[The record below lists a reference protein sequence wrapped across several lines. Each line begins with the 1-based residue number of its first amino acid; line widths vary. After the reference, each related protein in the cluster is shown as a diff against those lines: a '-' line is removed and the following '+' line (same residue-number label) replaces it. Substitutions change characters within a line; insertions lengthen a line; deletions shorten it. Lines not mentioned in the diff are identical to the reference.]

1 MEKRK
6 KKKRETCEKKKKRI
20 DRKTLECSM
29 ILTILVLL
37 ALL

>member
-6 KKKRETCEKKKKRI
+6 KKNEKLAKKKKRI
-20 DRKTLECSM
+20 DRKTLECCM
-29 ILTILVLL
+29 ILTILVSL

>member
-6 KKKRETCEKKKKRI
+6 KKNEKLAKKKRI
-20 DRKTLECSM
+20 DRKTLECCL
-29 ILTILVLL
+29 ILTVLVLL